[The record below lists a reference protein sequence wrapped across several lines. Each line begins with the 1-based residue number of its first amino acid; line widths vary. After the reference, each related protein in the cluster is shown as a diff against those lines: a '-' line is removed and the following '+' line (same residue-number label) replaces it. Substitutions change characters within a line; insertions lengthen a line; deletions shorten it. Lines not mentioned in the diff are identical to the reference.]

1 MAASTEEG
9 TPPEDSEAALP
20 VHGHDLQATTAG
32 FGNIEELEIIVRICS
47 SLDPKELGRLACVS
61 ASFGLRTAWRGAVTE
76 EVRSVVEET
85 ARRWVSMQPIEEQA
99 RAAALWPG
107 WLRRMR
113 EIQVPFAAVLR
124 VEGAGSTECNGYYAK
139 RAEVPLTGSVHVDD
153 MALRNLAG
161 HQVYCKVGPGERPEI
176 VSDIRW
182 NASRSAWVICTTNG
196 ARSINRY
203 ICHATTLGV
212 ESATWQVFSA
222 YDAALPGVDPAP
234 RVVWLRDTL

>member
-9 TPPEDSEAALP
+9 TPPEDSEAAL
-20 VHGHDLQATTAG
+20 HGQATTAG
-32 FGNIEELEIIVRICS
+32 FGYIEELEIIVNICS

-61 ASFGLRTAWRGAVTE
+61 ASFKRRTAWRGAVTE

-85 ARRWVSMQPIEEQA
+85 ARRWVSMQPVEEQA
-99 RAAALWPG
+99 RATALWPG

-113 EIQVPFAAVLR
+113 EIQVPFAAVLL
-124 VEGAGSTECNGYYAK
+124 VEGAGSAECNGYYAK

-153 MALRNLAG
+153 SARRNLTG

-182 NASRSAWVICTTNG
+182 NASRSAWMICTTKG
-196 ARSINRY
+196 VRSNNRY
-203 ICHATTLGV
+203 ISHARTLGA

-222 YDAALPGVDPAP
+222 YDAGFPGVDPAP
-234 RVVWLRDTL
+234 RVAWLRPSAGV